1 MRDEPQR
8 IAANVAKL
16 QIWPS
21 DKKVGNVRN
30 NGPQLILP
38 VLSREEVPA

>member
-16 QIWPS
+16 QIWPR
-21 DKKVGNVRN
+21 DKMVGTVRN

-38 VLSREEVPA
+38 VLIEEEVPV